1 MPCTAVLYRDEILS
15 AQFSSTEQGKWHT
28 PKVLPKDLILGP
40 DPLFSKAKTM
50 LDIVSSNRE
59 PKLTI
64 ICGIAGQA
72 MLSS

>member
-15 AQFSSTEQGKWHT
+15 AQFSSTEPGEWYA
-28 PKVLPKDLILGP
+28 PRVLPKESFFGVGSP
-40 DPLFSKAKTM
+40 VSKAKTM

-59 PKLTI
+59 PKLTTT
-64 ICGIAGQA
+64 CGIAGQA